1 MRVHSG
7 HAFLYLLPLYCI
19 LIGLFACNKSSTHQE
34 QNSTTQKKIVL
45 IAGKKTHPAAMHE
58 YIKTVR
64 LIKAMLD
71 NATNVQGVS
80 TEIFTNGWPENPGV
94 LEDADLIMT
103 ISDGQDGPT
112 GIPVPFMTDERM
124 MMMEKLMQR
133 GCGFITYHFS
143 TFTPEYYGEKILHW
157 GGGYFDWQNEQGA
170 REWYSAIKYMNVEV
184 ELPSQDHPIMKGVEP
199 FKVLEEYYYN
209 MRFKENDTR
218 WKPLIKV
225 KELESADHTNGG
237 VVAWAVEREDGGRGF
252 GTSMGHFFANWK
264 NENYRKLMLNAIVW
278 AAGAEVPEGGV
289 DTQFYNDRQVTQ
301 LLYGKSKKGLILTG
315 NHHPA
320 HLWKETT
327 PVIKTAIEQDS
338 SILVDVSTDITDVFQ
353 YYLQD
358 YDFLVMNYCN
368 WEDPDP
374 LGDRQKQA
382 LLQYVQN
389 GGGLLFIHFANG
401 AFHYSLPDAGAS
413 DWPAYRQ
420 LCRRVWDHNADSGH
434 DAYGEFTVESTDVT
448 HEITEGITTFTTT
461 DELYYNQKGE
471 EEIQVLLTAPS
482 KNTGKD
488 EPMAWVYEINNTND
502 SKSRVFQTVLGHD
515 VAALRTPE
523 VQTIIRRAA
532 IWVAEGTQ
540 LWNDL

>member
-1 MRVHSG
+1 MPLFKYFPS
-7 HAFLYLLPLYCI
+7 LYC
-19 LIGLFACNKSSTHQE
+19 LLALFFMGAVSQKVVGISLQE
-34 QNSTTQKKIVL
+34 QKKIVL

-64 LIKAMLD
+64 LLKVMLD
-71 NATNVQGVS
+71 NATNLGGVT
-80 TEIFTNGWPENPGV
+80 TEIHLNGWPDDPAT
-94 LEDADLIMT
+94 LDDADLVMT

-124 MMMEKLMQR
+124 QVMEKLMQQ

-143 TFTPEYYGEKILHW
+143 TFAPDDYGEKILDW
-157 GGGYFDWQNEQGA
+157 GGGYFDWQNEQGE
-170 REWYSAIKYMNVEV
+170 REWYSAIKYMNVTV
-184 ELPSQDHPIMKGVEP
+184 ELPSPDHPIVNGVQP

-209 MRFKENDTR
+209 MRFQENAPR
-218 WKPLIKV
+218 WKPIINV
-225 KELESADHTNGG
+225 KELESADHKNGG

-252 GTSMGHFFANWK
+252 GTTMGHFYANWK
-264 NENYRKLMLNAIVW
+264 DENYRRLMLNAVVW
-278 AAGAEVPEGGV
+278 AAGAAVPEGGV
-289 DTQFYNDRQVTQ
+289 DTQFYTDREVTQ
-301 LLYGKSKKGLILTG
+301 LLYGKSVKGLILTG

-320 HLWKETT
+320 HLWEETT
-327 PVIKTAIEQDS
+327 LVIKNVIEQDDR
-338 SILVDVSTDITDVFQ
+338 ILVDVSTDITDVFQ
-353 YYLQD
+353 YDLQD

-374 LGDRQKQA
+374 LNERQKQT
-382 LLQYVQN
+382 LLQYVEN

-401 AFHYSLPDAGAS
+401 AFHYSLPNAGDS
-413 DWPAYRQ
+413 DWPAHRA

-434 DAYGEFTVESTDVT
+434 DAYGTFTVKATGYA

-482 KNTGKD
+482 KDTGRD
-488 EPMAWVYEINNTND
+488 EPMAWVYEIDNKNA

-532 IWVAEGTQ
+532 AWVAEGTQ